1 MHKLLKKRLEEMD
14 IKEITI
20 KDFER
25 LNNNVKASKYNGIID
40 KLRAGRGILVE
51 GLTKSQVAALSKRI
65 RDSKLRVK
73 VKASY
78 AKGWVAAIPI

>member
-1 MHKLLKKRLEEMD
+1 MHKMLKEWLEKME
-14 IKEITI
+14 IKEITQ
-20 KDFER
+20 KQFDNLE
-25 LNNNVKASKYNGIID
+25 NNQKLSKYNPVVEQ
-40 KLRAGRGILVE
+40 LRAGKGVMVE

-65 RDSKLRVK
+65 RESKLNVK

>member
-1 MHKLLKKRLEEMD
+1 MNV
-14 IKEITI
+14 KEISV
-20 KDFER
+20 KEFDK
-25 LNNNVKASKYNGIID
+25 LDNNVKASKYNPVIAQL
-40 KLRAGRGILVE
+40 KAGKGILVE

-65 RDSKLRVK
+65 RESGLKVK